1 MSICILIP
9 QRNLFDKEVRF
20 VALLH
25 LKGPKHDQI
34 ECGFFLHKSNLY
46 GLVTWEL
53 GQKKIFGL
61 VWALYYPLLPEI
73 FA

>member
-1 MSICILIP
+1 MTLWTGVNEPKESERQKNLVENSIKGAQAWP
-9 QRNLFDKEVRF
+9 NRVR
-20 VALLH
+20 
-25 LKGPKHDQI
+25 I
-34 ECGFFLHKSNLY
+34 FLHKSNLY

-53 GQKKIFGL
+53 GKKTIFGL